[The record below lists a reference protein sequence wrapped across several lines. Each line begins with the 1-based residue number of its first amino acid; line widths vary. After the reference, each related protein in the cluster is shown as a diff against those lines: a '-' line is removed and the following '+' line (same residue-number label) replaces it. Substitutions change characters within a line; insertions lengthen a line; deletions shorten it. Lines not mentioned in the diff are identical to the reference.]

1 LWQLPHPGRSR
12 GAIIIVLNSEA
23 FAMTYDENRN
33 PEIGVFKEI
42 VCNWTFAASLV
53 GVVFI
58 VLEMLH

>member
-1 LWQLPHPGRSR
+1 MFR
-12 GAIIIVLNSEA
+12 IIIVRNPNYGEA
-23 FAMTYDENRN
+23 VAMIYYENRD

-58 VLEMLH
+58 VLNIVNSCQS

>member
-1 LWQLPHPGRSR
+1 MFR
-12 GAIIIVLNSEA
+12 ITIVRNPNYGKA
-23 FAMTYDENRN
+23 VAMIYYENRD

-58 VLEMLH
+58 VLDIVH